1 MPSRNS
7 IKQYAPHSYY
17 HVYNRGVNK
26 QPIFHEAADKAYLLK
41 LFKRH
46 LDPCDKS
53 IRTDGLNYE
62 KYNQQTELLAY
73 CFMNNHYH
81 LLLYLHDDQEAISK
95 LLQSVFTAY
104 TMYFN
109 KKYKR
114 SGTLF
119 QGVYKGSRI
128 DSDAYLLHITR
139 YIHMNPRHYKTYY
152 YSSVQ
157 YYLNKPAPHWI
168 NTGRVLALFDGSD
181 YLSFLEDYEGQKEI
195 QDELKLL
202 LANK

>member
-1 MPSRNS
+1 
-7 IKQYAPHSYY
+7 
-17 HVYNRGVNK
+17 
-26 QPIFHEAADKAYLLK
+26 
-41 LFKRH
+41 
-46 LDPCDKS
+46 
-53 IRTDGLNYE
+53 
-62 KYNQQTELLAY
+62 
-73 CFMNNHYH
+73 MNNHYH